1 MRTTVEMRTALD
13 SLRQKWAQEG
23 RAREGFEMGVGLNS
37 GDVFVGLL
45 GSEQRIN
52 YTVIGDN
59 VNLAARIQDL
69 TKKYKWPILVSEATY
84 QQVKD
89 EFVGELVDSVIV
101 KGKTEAV
108 NLYCIRGIMG
118 TPPDQLIQPW
128 TNI

>member
-1 MRTTVEMRTALD
+1 MRTALEA
-13 SLRQKWAQEG
+13 LRQRWAQEG
-23 RAREGFEMGVGLNS
+23 LAREGFEMGVGLNS

-69 TKKYKWPILVSEATY
+69 TKNYKWPILVSEATY
-84 QQVKD
+84 SQVKD
-89 EFVGELVDSVIV
+89 EFEGEFVDSVTV
-101 KGKTEAV
+101 KGKSEPV
-108 NLYCIRGIMG
+108 NLYCIRGYKG
-118 TPPDQLIQPW
+118 TPPDQLIQAW